1 MDRGVIVGGG
11 LIAAS
16 FLVAVLLNRS
26 AHQEVAPVTA
36 PRQPPTTRACDDPEQ
51 RATGSITQPDNAH
64 EDCERLRVEALQR

>member
-26 AHQEVAPVTA
+26 AHEEDAPAERKPPARICADPGPPPPGPGPLADATVGKCE
-36 PRQPPTTRACDDPEQ
+36 RQPD
-51 RATGSITQPDNAH
+51 S
-64 EDCERLRVEALQR
+64 LQR